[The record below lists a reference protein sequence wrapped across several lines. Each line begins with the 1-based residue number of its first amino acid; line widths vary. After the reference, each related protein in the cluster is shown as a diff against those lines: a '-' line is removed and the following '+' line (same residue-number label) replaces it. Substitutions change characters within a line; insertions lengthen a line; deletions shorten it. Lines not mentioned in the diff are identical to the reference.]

1 MKGDELYEYID
12 LIKMK
17 LSDRA
22 QTIIEEIRENGTSQS
37 TDKISRS
44 VHSIVVSI
52 KQKVQAEFSCG

>member
-52 KQKVQAEFSCG
+52 KQKVKAEF